1 MRVKNIIIMIFGSIG
16 SLLSFL
22 LGGFDSVMIALLIF
36 MVIDFLSGLILAIVF
51 KKSKKTESGRLSSQ
65 AGILGLTKKIFIL
78 FLVAVSTQLDIILG
92 KTFIRD
98 GTVIGFISMEG
109 ISIIENASLA
119 GLPIPKVI
127 KNALEI
133 ISKKE
138 KDKDK
143 DE

>member
-1 MRVKNIIIMIFGSIG
+1 MKIKSIIILLFGSIG

-22 LGGFDSVMIALLIF
+22 LGGFDSVMKALLIF
-36 MVIDFLSGLILAIVF
+36 MVIDFLSGLILASVF
-51 KKSKKTESGRLSSQ
+51 KNSKKTINGRLSSQ

-92 KTFIRD
+92 TTFIRD

-109 ISIIENASLA
+109 ISIIENSSLA
-119 GLPIPKVI
+119 GLPIPKVL
-127 KNALEI
+127 KNTLEI

-138 KDKDK
+138 QNK

>member
-1 MRVKNIIIMIFGSIG
+1 MKFKNIIIMIFGSIG

-36 MVIDFLSGLILAIVF
+36 MTIDFLSGIILAIVF
-51 KKSKKTESGRLSSQ
+51 KRSKKTLNGRLSSQ

-78 FLVAVSTQLDIILG
+78 FLVAVSTQLDIVLG
-92 KTFIRD
+92 TTFIRD

-109 ISIIENASLA
+109 ISIIENSSLA

-138 KDKDK
+138 NDKDDK
-143 DE
+143 Q

>member
-92 KTFIRD
+92 TTFIRD

-119 GLPIPKVI
+119 GLPIPRVI

>member
-1 MRVKNIIIMIFGSIG
+1 MKIKNLIVVTFGSIG

-92 KTFIRD
+92 TTFIRD

-138 KDKDK
+138 KDKD
-143 DE
+143 E

>member
-1 MRVKNIIIMIFGSIG
+1 MKIKNLIVVTFGSIG

-36 MVIDFLSGLILAIVF
+36 MVIDFLSGLILAIIF

-92 KTFIRD
+92 TTFIRD

-138 KDKDK
+138 
-143 DE
+143 

>member
-1 MRVKNIIIMIFGSIG
+1 MKVKNIIIMIFGSIG

-22 LGGFDSVMIALLIF
+22 LGGFDNVMIALLIF
-36 MVIDFLSGLILAIVF
+36 MVLDFFSGIILAIVF
-51 KKSKKTESGRLSSQ
+51 KNSKKTDNGKLSSS
-65 AGILGLTKKIFIL
+65 AGIIGLSKKIFIL
-78 FLVAVSTQLDIILG
+78 FLVALATQLDIVLE
-92 KTFIRD
+92 TSFIRD

-109 ISIIENASLA
+109 ISVIENASLA

>member
-1 MRVKNIIIMIFGSIG
+1 MKFKNIIIMIFGSIG

-36 MVIDFLSGLILAIVF
+36 MTIDFLSGIILAIVF
-51 KKSKKTESGRLSSQ
+51 KRSKKTLNGRLSSQ

-78 FLVAVSTQLDIILG
+78 FLVAVSAQLDIVLG
-92 KTFIRD
+92 TTFIRD

-109 ISIIENASLA
+109 ISIIENSSLA

-138 KDKDK
+138 NDKDDK
-143 DE
+143 Q

>member
-1 MRVKNIIIMIFGSIG
+1 MKFKNIIIMIFGSIG

-22 LGGFDSVMIALLIF
+22 LGGFDNVMIALLIF
-36 MVIDFLSGLILAIVF
+36 MVLDFLSGLILAIVF
-51 KKSKKTESGRLSSQ
+51 KNSKKTDNGKLSSS
-65 AGILGLTKKIFIL
+65 AGIIGLSKKILIL
-78 FLVAVSTQLDIILG
+78 FLVALSTQLDIILE
-92 KTFIRD
+92 TSFIRD

>member
-1 MRVKNIIIMIFGSIG
+1 MSAKNIIIMIFGSIG

-36 MVIDFLSGLILAIVF
+36 MTIDFLSGIILAIVF
-51 KKSKKTESGRLSSQ
+51 KRSKKTVNGRLSSQ

-78 FLVAVSTQLDIILG
+78 FLVAVSTQLDIVLG
-92 KTFIRD
+92 TTFIRD

-109 ISIIENASLA
+109 ISIIENSSLA

-138 KDKDK
+138 NDKDDK
-143 DE
+143 Q

>member
-1 MRVKNIIIMIFGSIG
+1 MKIKNLIVVTFGSIG

-92 KTFIRD
+92 TTFIRD

-138 KDKDK
+138 KGKDK

>member
-1 MRVKNIIIMIFGSIG
+1 MKIKNLIVVTFGSIG

-92 KTFIRD
+92 TTFIRD

-119 GLPIPKVI
+119 GLPIPRVI

-138 KDKDK
+138 KDKD
-143 DE
+143 E

>member
-1 MRVKNIIIMIFGSIG
+1 MKIKNLIVVTFGSIG

-92 KTFIRD
+92 TTFIRD

-119 GLPIPKVI
+119 GLPIPRVI

-138 KDKDK
+138 KGKDK

>member
-1 MRVKNIIIMIFGSIG
+1 MKIKNLIVVTFGSIG

-36 MVIDFLSGLILAIVF
+36 MVIDFLSGLILAIIF

-92 KTFIRD
+92 TTFIRD

-119 GLPIPKVI
+119 GLPIPRVI

>member
-22 LGGFDSVMIALLIF
+22 LGGFDNVMIALLIF
-36 MVIDFLSGLILAIVF
+36 MVLDFFSGIILAIVF
-51 KKSKKTESGRLSSQ
+51 KNSKKTDNGKLSSS
-65 AGILGLTKKIFIL
+65 AGIIGLSKKIFIL
-78 FLVAVSTQLDIILG
+78 FLVALATQLDIVLE
-92 KTFIRD
+92 TSFIRD

-109 ISIIENASLA
+109 ISVIE
-119 GLPIPKVI
+119 
-127 KNALEI
+127 NALEI

>member
-1 MRVKNIIIMIFGSIG
+1 MSAKNIIIMIFGSIG

-92 KTFIRD
+92 TTFIRD

>member
-1 MRVKNIIIMIFGSIG
+1 MKIKNLIVVTFGSIG

-78 FLVAVSTQLDIILG
+78 FLVVVSTQLDIILG
-92 KTFIRD
+92 TTFIRD

>member
-65 AGILGLTKKIFIL
+65 AGILDLTKKIFIL

-92 KTFIRD
+92 TTFIRD

>member
-1 MRVKNIIIMIFGSIG
+1 MKFKNIIIMIFGSIG

-22 LGGFDSVMIALLIF
+22 LGGFDNVMIALLIF
-36 MVIDFLSGLILAIVF
+36 MVLDFLSGLILAIVF
-51 KKSKKTESGRLSSQ
+51 KNSKKTDNGKLSSR
-65 AGILGLTKKIFIL
+65 AGIIGLSKKILIL
-78 FLVAVSTQLDIILG
+78 FLVALSTQLDIILE
-92 KTFIRD
+92 TSFIRD

>member
-1 MRVKNIIIMIFGSIG
+1 MKFKNIIIMIFGSIG

-22 LGGFDSVMIALLIF
+22 LGGFDNVMIALLIF
-36 MVIDFLSGLILAIVF
+36 MVLDFLSGLILAIVF
-51 KKSKKTESGRLSSQ
+51 KNSKKTDNGKLSSS
-65 AGILGLTKKIFIL
+65 AGIIGLSKKIFIL
-78 FLVAVSTQLDIILG
+78 FLVALATQLDIILE
-92 KTFIRD
+92 TSFIRD

-138 KDKDK
+138 KDKD
-143 DE
+143 E

>member
-22 LGGFDSVMIALLIF
+22 LGGFDNVMIALLIF
-36 MVIDFLSGLILAIVF
+36 MVLDFLSGIILAIVF
-51 KKSKKTESGRLSSQ
+51 KNSKKTDNGKLSSS
-65 AGILGLTKKIFIL
+65 AGIIGLSKKIFIL
-78 FLVAVSTQLDIILG
+78 FLVALATQLDIVLE
-92 KTFIRD
+92 TSFIRD

-138 KDKDK
+138 KDKD
-143 DE
+143 E

>member
-1 MRVKNIIIMIFGSIG
+1 MKIKNLIVVTFGSIG

-22 LGGFDSVMIALLIF
+22 LGGFDSVMIALLLF

-92 KTFIRD
+92 TTFIRD

-119 GLPIPKVI
+119 GLPIPRVI

-138 KDKDK
+138 KDKD
-143 DE
+143 E

>member
-1 MRVKNIIIMIFGSIG
+1 MKIKNLIVVTFGSIG

-92 KTFIRD
+92 TNFIRD

>member
-22 LGGFDSVMIALLIF
+22 LGGFDNVMIALLIF
-36 MVIDFLSGLILAIVF
+36 MVLDFFSGIILAIVF
-51 KKSKKTESGRLSSQ
+51 KNSKKTDNGKLSSS
-65 AGILGLTKKIFIL
+65 AGIIGLSKKIFIL
-78 FLVAVSTQLDIILG
+78 FLVALATQLDIVLE
-92 KTFIRD
+92 TSFIRD

-109 ISIIENASLA
+109 ISVIENASLA

>member
-1 MRVKNIIIMIFGSIG
+1 MK
-16 SLLSFL
+16 
-22 LGGFDSVMIALLIF
+22 ALLIF

-51 KKSKKTESGRLSSQ
+51 KKSKKTINGRLSSQ

-78 FLVAVSTQLDIILG
+78 FLVAVATQLDIILG
-92 KTFIRD
+92 TAFIRD

-109 ISIIENASLA
+109 ISIIENSSLA
-119 GLPIPKVI
+119 GLPIPKVL
-127 KNALEI
+127 KNTLEI

-138 KDKDK
+138 KDE

>member
-1 MRVKNIIIMIFGSIG
+1 MIFGSIG

-92 KTFIRD
+92 TTFIRD

-109 ISIIENASLA
+109 ISIVENASLA
-119 GLPIPKVI
+119 GLPIPRVI

>member
-92 KTFIRD
+92 TTFIRD

-119 GLPIPKVI
+119 GLPIPRVI

-138 KDKDK
+138 KDKD
-143 DE
+143 E

>member
-1 MRVKNIIIMIFGSIG
+1 MKIKSLIVVTFGSIG

-92 KTFIRD
+92 TTFIRD

-133 ISKKE
+133 ISMKE

>member
-1 MRVKNIIIMIFGSIG
+1 MKFKNIIIMIFGSIG

-36 MVIDFLSGLILAIVF
+36 MTIDFLSGIILAIVF
-51 KKSKKTESGRLSSQ
+51 KRSKKTVNGRLSSQ

-78 FLVAVSTQLDIILG
+78 FLVAVSTQLDIVLG
-92 KTFIRD
+92 TTFIRD

-109 ISIIENASLA
+109 ISIIENSSLA

-138 KDKDK
+138 NDKDDK
-143 DE
+143 Q

>member
-22 LGGFDSVMIALLIF
+22 LGGFDNVMIALLIF
-36 MVIDFLSGLILAIVF
+36 MVLDFFSGIILAIVF
-51 KKSKKTESGRLSSQ
+51 KNSKKTDNGKLSSS
-65 AGILGLTKKIFIL
+65 AGIIGLSKKIFIL
-78 FLVAVSTQLDIILG
+78 FLVALATQLDIVLE
-92 KTFIRD
+92 TSFIRD

-138 KDKDK
+138 KDKD
-143 DE
+143 E

>member
-1 MRVKNIIIMIFGSIG
+1 MKIKNLIVVTFGSIG

-65 AGILGLTKKIFIL
+65 AGILGLTKKIFIM

-92 KTFIRD
+92 TTFIRD

>member
-1 MRVKNIIIMIFGSIG
+1 MSAKNIIIMIFGSIG

-22 LGGFDSVMIALLIF
+22 LGGFDNVMIALLIF
-36 MVIDFLSGLILAIVF
+36 MTLDFLSGIILAVAF
-51 KKSKKTESGRLSSQ
+51 KSSKKTENGRLSSQ

-78 FLVAVSTQLDIILG
+78 FLVAAATQLDIVLD
-92 KTFIRD
+92 TSFIRD

>member
-1 MRVKNIIIMIFGSIG
+1 MKTKSIIILIFGSLG

-22 LGGFDSVMIALLIF
+22 LGGFDSVMKALLIF
-36 MVIDFLSGLILAIVF
+36 MVIDFLSGLTLAIVF
-51 KKSKKTESGRLSSQ
+51 KKSKKTVNGRLSSQ

-78 FLVAVSTQLDIILG
+78 FLVAVATQLDIILG
-92 KTFIRD
+92 TAFIRD

-109 ISIIENASLA
+109 ISIIENSSLA
-119 GLPIPKVI
+119 GLPIPKVL
-127 KNALEI
+127 KNTLEI

-138 KDKDK
+138 KDE